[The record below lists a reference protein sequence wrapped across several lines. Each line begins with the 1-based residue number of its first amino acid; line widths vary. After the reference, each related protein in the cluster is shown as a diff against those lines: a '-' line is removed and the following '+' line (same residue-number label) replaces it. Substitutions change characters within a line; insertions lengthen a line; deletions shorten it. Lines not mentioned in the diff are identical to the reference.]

1 MYYRLRQ
8 RIENEDDITIGVQY
22 YDNLREL
29 VEDLYCLIQNCK
41 ENNIDYKDQY
51 YIEDEDFN
59 VIFVS

>member
-8 RIENEDDITIGVQY
+8 RIENDDITIEIN
-22 YDNLREL
+22 DNLREL
-29 VEDLYCLIQNCK
+29 VESLYCLIQNCK
-41 ENNIDYKDQY
+41 ENNIEYKDKY

>member
-1 MYYRLRQ
+1 MYKIIV
-8 RIENEDDITIGVQY
+8 RIGDIYCITNY
-22 YDNLREL
+22 YSDLKECIMEL
-29 VEDLYCLIQNCK
+29 NCVLQNCK